1 MKNSNLT
8 FNKTNKQGGFSLI
21 ELIIALTIT
30 LFIVAISFTLLAES
44 LNQKVRED
52 SVVSALA
59 DANQGLDAISRD
71 LANAGMGLNSNGI
84 VSANSGK
91 NFIRIRSILNAFSKQ
106 TSSNKVTDQNEDV
119 AYLVVASQNG
129 KSALVR
135 MDVNSNATSVI
146 GTELDNSDIDNDGS
160 GDGLVFNYLDASG
173 TEVSADNAV
182 QILITLRLKLPQ
194 QGVPN
199 SPGYKPATVVPL
211 SSKVFLR
218 NSQLM
223 FY

>member
-1 MKNSNLT
+1 
-8 FNKTNKQGGFSLI
+8 
-21 ELIIALTIT
+21 
-30 LFIVAISFTLLAES
+30 
-44 LNQKVRED
+44 VRED

-59 DANQGLDAISRD
+59 DANQGLDAMSRD

-91 NFIRIRSILNAFSKQ
+91 NFIRIRSNLNAFSKQ

-135 MDVNSNATSVI
+135 MDVNSNASSII
-146 GTELDNSDIDNDGS
+146 GTELDNSDMDNDGS